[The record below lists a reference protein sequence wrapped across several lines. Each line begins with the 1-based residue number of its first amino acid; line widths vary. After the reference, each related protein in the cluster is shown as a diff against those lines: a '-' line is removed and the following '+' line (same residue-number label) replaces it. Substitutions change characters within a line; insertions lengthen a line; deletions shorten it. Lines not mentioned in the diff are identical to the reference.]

1 MKIGDL
7 VEHYTEPHNWGII
20 LAKCMHQYEIYWM
33 DGERTWISKRS
44 MVAKKSRTKNVLDKK
59 QSTYYIINITTK
71 HWR

>member
-33 DGERTWISKRS
+33 DGDRTWISKRS
-44 MVAKKSRTKNVLDKK
+44 MVAKKSRTKNVLDKNN
-59 QSTYYIINITTK
+59 QHVII
-71 HWR
+71 